1 MSNLRQ
7 YAAKSNKSP
16 DKSPSSLQ
24 VASPRKS
31 PSSQPSLVPYPDSES
46 MDGDSAEE
54 TTGPP
59 IENGHS
65 NEDNGTSVDKY
76 FLGPEVNQNIP
87 GKTENG
93 ESIQPCIYLLLGLNI
108 STEDMEPC
116 SEQMQCD
123 ASQVHN
129 VPDQVFSLNESYDA
143 NDNSDVSALMDG
155 LVQNQSSVSYGN
167 DLPNNSSLPPP
178 PLVHQIVP
186 PVVQNNQPSDS
197 MILLD
202 DEEPNVEPTNT
213 NGPVPNV
220 PQFPDDANY
229 FMPSDKDEVV
239 KVWGQF
245 PQWSRYCQSAKDY
258 TAARRALLEGRDLNS
273 GIDKLRKPPP
283 GKPNEAYLANEQ
295 VEFNCFYEIGK

>member
-93 ESIQPCIYLLLGLNI
+93 EY
-108 STEDMEPC
+108 STMYIFVTRFEYIDGRYGT
-116 SEQMQCD
+116 
-123 ASQVHN
+123 V
-129 VPDQVFSLNESYDA
+129 LRA
-143 NDNSDVSALMDG
+143 NAV
-155 LVQNQSSVSYGN
+155 
-167 DLPNNSSLPPP
+167 
-178 PLVHQIVP
+178 
-186 PVVQNNQPSDS
+186 
-197 MILLD
+197 
-202 DEEPNVEPTNT
+202 
-213 NGPVPNV
+213 
-220 PQFPDDANY
+220 
-229 FMPSDKDEVV
+229 
-239 KVWGQF
+239 
-245 PQWSRYCQSAKDY
+245 
-258 TAARRALLEGRDLNS
+258 
-273 GIDKLRKPPP
+273 
-283 GKPNEAYLANEQ
+283 
-295 VEFNCFYEIGK
+295 